1 VVFPV
6 AGKAKDCVW
15 RVEKFL
21 GLDRS
26 ESFPQP
32 TESELKNIAA
42 AFGAA
47 DLLVLDDANLGF
59 RKEGQIWSTG
69 FTSEAPSSW
78 ILLKMS
84 RPIAEGKL
92 WEHLYQQFAERLIV
106 VMTVADLRGSEVQIS
121 RALSWEKTAEDL
133 ARELVQNPRVN
144 ALARC
149 AHVVISFG
157 TAGAFWLQNTAAANH
172 KLEVECQLLFDPAA
186 MEGTWEQGYPGKM
199 IGYTSCL
206 AAGIARQLMLQPKAP
221 QLAAGITSG
230 LSALRKLHHIGYG
243 KCGEGK
249 VITPL
254 AFPLKAIAEE
264 LAVPQ
269 TSFVVAT
276 IPTRFCAATSAR
288 EKCATNAWTILAARA
303 DDTKKPL
310 LEIARGIVLN
320 GVEATL
326 PDVPLG
332 RFGGLLTLDR
342 QEMESYRS
350 IGALIREYRR
360 QTNLDRPL
368 SLAVFGAPGS
378 GKSFGI
384 VQVVKSIFHDDLK
397 KLTFNLSQFNDPEQ
411 LYDAFHQIRDV
422 TLSGQMPL
430 VFWDEFDTGD
440 LRWLAYFLA
449 PMQDG
454 NFQQGQI
461 THNLGRAIFVF
472 AGGTKARMEDFDR
485 GPEDEAFRKVKGT
498 DFISRLKGHINI
510 LGPNPADG
518 DAVSDPL
525 YLIRRAVLL
534 RELLGRDY
542 ERLFKGKQLNIDSG
556 VLRALLQTVQYK
568 HGVRSMES
576 LLAMSRL
583 KGKTQFERSS
593 LPPLS
598 QLDLHV
604 EGRDFMDFVER
615 TELEGEL
622 LEKLAEAAHEIFCAD
637 LEKKGYKWGKKTD
650 DKRKRHSALKP
661 YAELPPEEQEQN
673 RGNVRD
679 IAHKLAAVGYVI
691 VPARGNEPTFT
702 FPDTELEQLAE
713 MEHNRWMKAKL
724 AADWRWAAKT
734 DKPNQLHQDLLL
746 WRGKADADGQKG
758 FSPAELE
765 RLGEAVLPDAEKE
778 KDRVLVRGIPD
789 LLAQAGF
796 TLAKLP

>member
-1 VVFPV
+1 MTTQKSATKTIVVAGDVTIDWNLARVARLEGSSAGWNAEDQVQTHQQHGGAALLADLLTVVAESGTPKIEVRHLSAPPEVIHPSHRQYHHSYAMWSPFPV
-6 AGKAKDCVW
+6 AGKAKDRVW

-221 QLAAGITSG
+221 QLASGITSG

-243 KCGEGK
+243 ECGEGK

-264 LAVPQ
+264 LAAPQ
-269 TSFVVAT
+269 TSFVVTT
-276 IPTRFCAATSAR
+276 IPARFCAATSAR
-288 EKCATNAWTILAARA
+288 EKCATNAWTILALRA
-303 DDTKKPL
+303 EATKKPL
-310 LEIARGIVLN
+310 FEIARHIVLD

-326 PDVPLG
+326 HDVPLG

-397 KLTFNLSQFNDPEQ
+397 KLTF
-411 LYDAFHQIRDV
+411 
-422 TLSGQMPL
+422 T
-430 VFWDEFDTGD
+430 
-440 LRWLAYFLA
+440 
-449 PMQDG
+449 
-454 NFQQGQI
+454 
-461 THNLGRAIFVF
+461 
-472 AGGTKARMEDFDR
+472 
-485 GPEDEAFRKVKGT
+485 
-498 DFISRLKGHINI
+498 
-510 LGPNPADG
+510 
-518 DAVSDPL
+518 
-525 YLIRRAVLL
+525 AVLL
-534 RELLGRDY
+534 RVFRCFAVGQVCNLP
-542 ERLFKGKQLNIDSG
+542 QACSG
-556 VLRALLQTVQYK
+556 GNAAGYKPALRAGAT
-568 HGVRSMES
+568 
-576 LLAMSRL
+576 
-583 KGKTQFERSS
+583 
-593 LPPLS
+593 
-598 QLDLHV
+598 
-604 EGRDFMDFVER
+604 
-615 TELEGEL
+615 
-622 LEKLAEAAHEIFCAD
+622 
-637 LEKKGYKWGKKTD
+637 
-650 DKRKRHSALKP
+650 
-661 YAELPPEEQEQN
+661 
-673 RGNVRD
+673 
-679 IAHKLAAVGYVI
+679 
-691 VPARGNEPTFT
+691 
-702 FPDTELEQLAE
+702 
-713 MEHNRWMKAKL
+713 
-724 AADWRWAAKT
+724 
-734 DKPNQLHQDLLL
+734 
-746 WRGKADADGQKG
+746 
-758 FSPAELE
+758 
-765 RLGEAVLPDAEKE
+765 
-778 KDRVLVRGIPD
+778 
-789 LLAQAGF
+789 
-796 TLAKLP
+796 